1 MILILFLYHPVVPQ
15 ILPFTFGDE
24 TSNTGESIGVSC
36 MITKG
41 DLPLEFRW
49 TFNSSPIVSGE
60 NGFTI
65 MKMNSRTIALNI
77 ESIDG
82 YHRGIYKC
90 IAKNNAGVV
99 EYSSQLDV
107 NGMILI

>member
-1 MILILFLYHPVVPQ
+1 M
-15 ILPFTFGDE
+15 
-24 TSNTGESIGVSC
+24 
-36 MITKG
+36 
-41 DLPLEFRW
+41 EFRW

-82 YHRGIYKC
+82 YHRGVYKC

-107 NGMILI
+107 NGMI